1 MEKSTP
7 CANLKI
13 SGCEG
18 LVVTRGTVLCEKC
31 SQNRLN
37 AIRNRK
43 DADDNISSIKTA
55 TLFSKITELEKKL
68 EFANNRIT
76 ELEKDNEVLNNDN
89 SRLSLELH
97 EAKNNV
103 EILLKEKR
111 VLSDSIKD
119 EIRKA
124 KIEASEEH
132 GSLSLR
138 SRLSELKI
146 EEMKEL
152 YEAKI
157 LEWENAY
164 NNLER
169 KYKNFCDSIEPHH
182 TNLINSIE
190 KELSNNTQEII
201 SYDNRSIQTEN
212 GNEEDKEIV
221 REVQSAERHIIAVSQ
236 KNAKRRSTNEQ
247 TNIVVNREPTE
258 TEETEETELTE
269 TEPTDHTS
277 VKSYDTISNTSST
290 VSAPREIKVVKPASN
305 QNTPRKLPKSISLT
319 RQNTPSDNL
328 KEFKNSVEKNAPNEN
343 DTVSEIEKKK
353 KKKLTVGVAKSVV
366 SSVDKSK
373 KNNIVQIKRK
383 EA

>member
-7 CANLKI
+7 CANLRI

-18 LVVTRGTVLCEKC
+18 LVITRGTVLCEKC
-31 SQNRLN
+31 SLNRLN

-55 TLFSKITELEKKL
+55 SLFSKISDLEKKL

-89 SRLSLELH
+89 SKLSLELH

-132 GSLSLR
+132 GSLSLK

-157 LEWENAY
+157 LEWETAY
-164 NNLER
+164 NNLEI
-169 KYKNFCDSIEPHH
+169 KYKNFCESIEPHH

-190 KELSNNTQEII
+190 KELSNSNNNNHEIV

-212 GNEEDKEIV
+212 ENEDD
-221 REVQSAERHIIAVSQ
+221 
-236 KNAKRRSTNEQ
+236 
-247 TNIVVNREPTE
+247 
-258 TEETEETELTE
+258 EETVQRRDDQHRENTE
-269 TEPTDHTS
+269 TEPADQTS

-290 VSAPREIKVVKPASN
+290 VSAPREIKVVKPSSK

-373 KNNIVQIKRK
+373 KNSTVQIKRK